1 MIHLTVYYVN
11 TIIAV
16 VVEYKIEKYNEGEYS
31 NGVKWGSVPTSSTK
45 TKRNGG
51 HTWFPDSWDDDKII
65 TEMYRVKNGKS
76 EFIMDK
82 VNDDGKLLG
91 QIYNCDNVA
100 VVYRKNEKG
109 DTIKETNTTSK
120 KRSKHKPN
128 RGTYKITHFSPG
140 SASPIF

>member
-31 NGVKWGSVPTSSTK
+31 NGVKWGSIPTSATK

-65 TEMYRVKNGKS
+65 TEMYKVKNGKGKIIG
-76 EFIMDK
+76 EDMYD
-82 VNDDGKLLG
+82 VDG
-91 QIYNCDNVA
+91 VA
-100 VVYRKNEKG
+100 VVYKTYGNGESFYPAKNQKEYIKG
-109 DTIKETNTTSK
+109 VVVND
-120 KRSKHKPN
+120 
-128 RGTYKITHFSPG
+128 
-140 SASPIF
+140 